1 MKGELNVDTTITYD
15 STDAINCIKKKY
27 PLIPRWIIKRV
38 LYAEEIYMHKIGI
51 IKYEPKLSW
60 WGK

>member
-1 MKGELNVDTTITYD
+1 MDTVITYD